1 MSDLIYIDAL
11 ELHCVIGV
19 HAHERLTPR
28 RVLCD
33 VQLACD
39 TRAAAASDRLEHT
52 LDYDAV
58 AQRLRGLAASLQPAL
73 LETLAERMSDV
84 LQSEFGACWLH
95 LRLDKPGAVPGTRG
109 VGIIIERGLRWP
121 EAPS

>member
-1 MSDLIYIDAL
+1 MSDHIYIDAL

-19 HAHERLTPR
+19 HAHERLAPR
-28 RVLCD
+28 LLLCD

-52 LDYDAV
+52 LDYDAI
-58 AQRLRGLAASLQPAL
+58 AQRLRALAASMQPAL

-84 LQSEFGACWLH
+84 LQREFGARWLR
-95 LRLDKPGAVPGTRG
+95 LRLDKPGVVAGTRG
-109 VGIIIERGLRWP
+109 VGIVIERGLRVP
-121 EAPS
+121 G

>member
-19 HAHERLTPR
+19 HAHERLIPR
-28 RVLCD
+28 SVLCD
-33 VQLACD
+33 VRLACD

-52 LDYDAV
+52 LDYDAI
-58 AQRLRGLAASLQPAL
+58 AQRLRALAASLQPAL

-109 VGIIIERGLRWP
+109 VGIIIERGLRCQDGT
-121 EAPS
+121 A

>member
-1 MSDLIYIDAL
+1 MSDHIYIDAL

-19 HAHERLTPR
+19 HAHERLAPR
-28 RVLCD
+28 LLLCD

-52 LDYDAV
+52 LDYDAI
-58 AQRLRGLAASLQPAL
+58 AQRLRLLAASMQPAL

-84 LQSEFGACWLH
+84 LQREFGARWLR
-95 LRLDKPGAVPGTRG
+95 LRLDKPGAAPGTRG
-109 VGIIIERGLRWP
+109 VGIVIERGLRVP
-121 EAPS
+121 A